1 MESEA
6 VISVE
11 HRHAQAA
18 AFDNIGERYDQ
29 AFPHKEGQVA
39 AGEWLIGQL
48 PQRGRVLDAGCGTGL
63 PTIRQLLDAGFGVTG
78 IDISEAMLA
87 LARRNA
93 PEADLR
99 LLDLTVIGQELGR
112 FDAVVAFFSLL
123 MVPRAEITSALA
135 RLRDVLVEGGLL
147 VLGMVEADLDDVP
160 IDFLGMPIRVTG
172 IDGGV
177 TLVAVAGNNAPAT
190 MTTDW
195 FTLAAKDSATPLP
208 DPGPDGPGG
217 PGGPGVLV
225 PLRVRGAILGFAVW
239 TPAGGPP
246 PGPPVM
252 G

>member
-63 PTIRQLLDAGFGVTG
+63 PTTRQLLDAGFEVTG

-123 MVPRAEITSALA
+123 MIPRAEITLALA
-135 RLRDVLVEGGLL
+135 RLRDVLAEGGLL

-172 IDGGV
+172 YPRDELAQV
-177 TLVAVAGNNAPAT
+177 VMSAGFEILQASDLSYAPAST
-190 MTTDW
+190 QAPPEVQL
-195 FTLAAKDSATPLP
+195 FLYCRRAALP
-208 DPGPDGPGG
+208 
-217 PGGPGVLV
+217 
-225 PLRVRGAILGFAVW
+225 
-239 TPAGGPP
+239 
-246 PGPPVM
+246 
-252 G
+252 

>member
-29 AFPHKEGQVA
+29 AFPHKDGQVA

-48 PQRGRVLDAGCGTGL
+48 PRRGRVLDAGCGTGL
-63 PTIRQLLDAGFGVTG
+63 PTTRQLLDAGFEVTG

-99 LLDLTVIGQELGR
+99 LLDLTAIGQELGR

-123 MVPRAEITSALA
+123 MIPRAEITVALA
-135 RLRDVLVEGGLL
+135 RLRDVLAEGGLL

-172 IDGGV
+172 YPRDELAQV
-177 TLVAVAGNNAPAT
+177 VLSAGFEILQASDLSYAPAST
-190 MTTDW
+190 QAPPEVQL
-195 FTLAAKDSATPLP
+195 FLYCHRAALP
-208 DPGPDGPGG
+208 
-217 PGGPGVLV
+217 
-225 PLRVRGAILGFAVW
+225 
-239 TPAGGPP
+239 
-246 PGPPVM
+246 
-252 G
+252 

>member
-63 PTIRQLLDAGFGVTG
+63 PTIRQLLDAGFEVTG

-87 LARRNA
+87 LARRNV

-172 IDGGV
+172 YPRDELAQV
-177 TLVAVAGNNAPAT
+177 VMSAGFEILQASDLSYAPAST
-190 MTTDW
+190 QAPPEVQL
-195 FTLAAKDSATPLP
+195 FLYCRRAAVT
-208 DPGPDGPGG
+208 
-217 PGGPGVLV
+217 
-225 PLRVRGAILGFAVW
+225 
-239 TPAGGPP
+239 
-246 PGPPVM
+246 
-252 G
+252 